1 VLRHVIWPYLRPVA
15 AVAIAINLIGG
26 WKVFDIVYV
35 LTNGGPAN
43 SSQVLSTD
51 LYQEAFSFDNLA
63 YASTI
68 GLVIM
73 ALAVVSVL
81 AQRRIARTT

>member
-1 VLRHVIWPYLRPVA
+1 
-15 AVAIAINLIGG
+15 
-26 WKVFDIVYV
+26 
-35 LTNGGPAN
+35 
-43 SSQVLSTD
+43 VLSTD

-81 AQRRIARTT
+81 AQRRIARAS